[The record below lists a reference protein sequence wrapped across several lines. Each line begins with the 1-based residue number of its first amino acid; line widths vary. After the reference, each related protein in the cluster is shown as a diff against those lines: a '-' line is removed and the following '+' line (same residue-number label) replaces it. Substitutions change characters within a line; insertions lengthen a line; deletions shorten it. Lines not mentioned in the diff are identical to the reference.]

1 MPDDPIPFSDAS
13 LRRSGRQRTAH
24 KIGLAGAAL
33 VLFFA
38 VCYRLLQTPLW
49 SFNGARLM
57 PSLALGRGINFY
69 VLLPPGGPLYSVVYG
84 PMFAIV
90 YLPATLFSPRFSAF
104 RRPRSCILRHSE
116 PGEAVSTAWLS

>member
-1 MPDDPIPFSDAS
+1 MTDDPIPFSDAS

-33 VLFFA
+33 VLFLA
-38 VCYRLLQTPLW
+38 VCHRLLQTPLW

-69 VLLPPGGPLYSVVYG
+69 VLLPPDRKSTRLNSSHRCISYAVFCFSSMSLTPTLSRPSSGCIFRPLCYGG
-84 PMFAIV
+84 
-90 YLPATLFSPRFSAF
+90 
-104 RRPRSCILRHSE
+104 RSY
-116 PGEAVSTAWLS
+116 T